1 MSRFKY
7 QQLANELLQQINAR
21 QWQAGEKLP
30 SVRWLCR
37 HYQRS
42 LATVQHALHLLE
54 AQGVIEAKSRAG
66 CRNDKRLAA
75 VESSAV
81 RHRQSAE
88 SNQHDL
94 RARSEFP
101 LENHMSQFVPQD
113 RQKYDRHPNTHLPE
127 RSRLREIVD
136 LTAEQRRREPEHPVN
151 GNRES

>member
-66 CRNDKRLAA
+66 YFVKFALAPTQTPQF
-75 VESSAV
+75 S
-81 RHRQSAE
+81 
-88 SNQHDL
+88 QHIP
-94 RARSEFP
+94 A
-101 LENHMSQFVPQD
+101 
-113 RQKYDRHPNTHLPE
+113 
-127 RSRLREIVD
+127 
-136 LTAEQRRREPEHPVN
+136 
-151 GNRES
+151 